1 MPSLKVMQ
9 AVLPH
14 IRSPEK
20 LREASKPRQPLMQGV
35 LLDFHAVT
43 QLPSSADA
51 APVALPRLHRIS
63 GCFGSLRKEWPGIWL
78 YAVYAAS
85 PFPSLADHCRL
96 VQELP
101 KHSRLKILMRRAWPL
116 AARLG

>member
-1 MPSLKVMQ
+1 MPSRKVMQ

-43 QLPSSADA
+43 QLPSAADA

-78 YAVYAAS
+78 YAAS

-101 KHSRLKILMRRAWPL
+101 GHSHSKILMRRAWPL

>member
-43 QLPSSADA
+43 QLPSAADA

-101 KHSRLKILMRRAWPL
+101 GHSHSKILMRRAWPL